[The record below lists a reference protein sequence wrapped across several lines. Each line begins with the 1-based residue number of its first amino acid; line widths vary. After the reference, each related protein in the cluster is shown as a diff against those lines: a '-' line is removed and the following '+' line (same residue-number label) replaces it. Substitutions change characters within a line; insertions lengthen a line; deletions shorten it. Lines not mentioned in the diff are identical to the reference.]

1 MPQIIYEKNA
11 GELIPQGGRS
21 VSTFPSGLVRVDQ
34 TFICSTPNIA
44 THRANLKIKED
55 FPGGSEPAID
65 GLYIYPEVQ
74 ENRRG
79 DGFSE
84 LIASGYG
91 RTADTL
97 QNIRKQV
104 FSGTVQFAS
113 GGTTVGGSLFN
124 VTNLFYSRN
133 VINGFIAIKDGDS
146 LSVEDIGLDDQL
158 FIPFNLINADNNYEI
173 VITSTQFN
181 YKSLNYIDWNGDLR
195 TRYFSKINFYNT
207 RWGPGVSYDFP
218 WASPVIRVINSQNFG
233 VFKELEI
240 SVS

>member
-21 VSTFPSGLVRVDQ
+21 VSTFPSGLIRVDQ
-34 TFICSTPNIA
+34 TFICSTPNVA
-44 THRANLKIKED
+44 THRDNLKIKED

-65 GLYIYPEVQ
+65 GLYIYPEIQ

-104 FSGTVQFAS
+104 FTESLLKTFAEDVN
-113 GGTTVGGSLFN
+113 G
-124 VTNLFYSRN
+124 NLLNLTFLLYSRN
-133 VINGFIAIKDGDS
+133 IINGFIAIKDGDS
-146 LSVEDIGLDDQL
+146 LSVEDLGLDDQL
-158 FIPFNLINADNNYEI
+158 FVPFNLVTKEFDYEI
-173 VITSTQFN
+173 VITSIEFN

-195 TRYFSKINFYNT
+195 TRYLNKINFYSTEYGSEIPYNII
-207 RWGPGVSYDFP
+207 S
-218 WASPVIRVINSQNFG
+218 ASPVIKVINSQDFG

>member
-1 MPQIIYEKNA
+1 MPNIIYEKNA

-21 VSTFPSGLVRVDQ
+21 VSTFPSGLIRVDQ
-34 TFICSTPNIA
+34 TFICSTPNVA

-104 FSGTVQFAS
+104 FTGTLQRTS
-113 GGTTVGGSLFN
+113 LGTLYF
-124 VTNLFYSRN
+124 TNLFYSRN
-133 VINGFIAIKDGDS
+133 IINGFIAIKDGDS
-146 LSVEDIGLDDQL
+146 LSVEDLGLDNQL
-158 FIPFNLINADNNYEI
+158 FVPFNLVNTDDNYEI
-173 VITSTQFN
+173 VITSIDFN
-181 YKSLNYIDWNGDLR
+181 YKSQTYIDWNGDLR
-195 TRYFSKINFYNT
+195 TRYFNKINFYNT
-207 RWGPGVSYDFP
+207 RWGSGISFNFP
-218 WASPVIRVINSQNFG
+218 WASPIIKVINSQNFG

>member
-44 THRANLKIKED
+44 THRGNLKIKED

-104 FSGTVQFAS
+104 FTGTLQRQSSGTI
-113 GGTTVGGSLFN
+113 GNILFN

-133 VINGFIAIKDGDS
+133 IINGFIAIKDGDS
-146 LSVEDIGLDDQL
+146 LSVEDLGLDDQL
-158 FIPFNLINADNNYEI
+158 FVPFNLFNTNNNYEI
-173 VITSTQFN
+173 VITSIEFN
-181 YKSLNYIDWNGDLR
+181 YTSQNYIDWNGDLR
-195 TRYFSKINFYNT
+195 TRYFNKFNFYST
-207 RWGPGVSYDFP
+207 QWGPEISYSFP
-218 WASPVIRVINSQNFG
+218 WGSPVIKVINSQNFG
-233 VFKELEI
+233 IFKELEI

>member
-44 THRANLKIKED
+44 THRASLKVKED

-91 RTADTL
+91 RTANTL

-104 FSGTVQFAS
+104 FTGTLQRRSVSGS
-113 GGTTVGGSLFN
+113 TT
-124 VTNLFYSRN
+124 LFYSQN
-133 VINGFIAIKDGDS
+133 IINGFIAIKDGDS
-146 LSVEDIGLDDQL
+146 LSVEDLGLDDQL
-158 FIPFNLINADNNYEI
+158 LVPFNLVNTDDDYEI
-173 VITSTQFN
+173 VITSIEFN

-195 TRYFSKINFYNT
+195 TRYFSKINFYST
-207 RWGPGVSYDFP
+207 QWGLGALHNLSWVSP
-218 WASPVIRVINSQNFG
+218 IIKVINSQNFG

>member
-34 TFICSTPNIA
+34 TFICSTPNVA
-44 THRANLKIKED
+44 THRANLKVGND
-55 FPGGSEPAID
+55 FPGSSEPAID

-79 DGFSE
+79 DGFTE

-104 FSGTVQFAS
+104 STGSIYRNSGS
-113 GGTTVGGSLFN
+113 GLSYPTFLV
-124 VTNLFYSRN
+124 YSRN
-133 VINGFIAIKDGDS
+133 TINGFIAIKDGDS
-146 LSVEDIGLDDQL
+146 LSVEDLGLDDQL
-158 FIPFNLINADNNYEI
+158 FVPFNLVNTDDNYEI
-173 VITSTQFN
+173 VITSIDFN

-195 TRYFSKINFYNT
+195 TRYLSKMNFYNT
-207 RWGPGVSYDFP
+207 RWGSGISYDLG
-218 WASPVIRVINSQNFG
+218 WASPVIKVINNQNFG
-233 VFKELEI
+233 LFKELEI

>member
-34 TFICSTPNIA
+34 TFICSTPNVA

-55 FPGGSEPAID
+55 FPGGFEPAID

-91 RTADTL
+91 RTAVTL
-97 QNIRKQV
+97 QDIRKQV
-104 FSGTVQFAS
+104 FTGALRKYS
-113 GGTTVGGSLFN
+113 GGLYPTFLV
-124 VTNLFYSRN
+124 YSRN
-133 VINGFIAIKDGDS
+133 IINGFIAIKDGDS
-146 LSVEDIGLDDQL
+146 LSVEDLGLDDQL
-158 FIPFNLINADNNYEI
+158 FVPFNLVNTDNDYEI
-173 VITSTQFN
+173 VITSIEFN
-181 YKSLNYIDWNGDLR
+181 YKSQNYIDWNGDLR
-195 TRYFSKINFYNT
+195 TRYFNKTNFYNT
-207 RWGPGVSYDFP
+207 QWGSGISYNFS
-218 WASPVIRVINSQNFG
+218 WVSPVIKVINSQNFG

-240 SVS
+240 SVSY

>member
-44 THRANLKIKED
+44 THRSDLKVGND
-55 FPGGSEPAID
+55 FPGSSEPAID

-104 FSGTVQFAS
+104 FTGTLQRSFVGAFFYF
-113 GGTTVGGSLFN
+113 TT
-124 VTNLFYSRN
+124 LFYSRN
-133 VINGFIAIKDGDS
+133 IINGFIAIKDGDS
-146 LSVEDIGLDDQL
+146 LSVEDLGLDDQL
-158 FIPFNLINADNNYEI
+158 FVPFNLVNTDDDYEI
-173 VITSTQFN
+173 VITSIDFN
-181 YKSLNYIDWNGDLR
+181 YKSQTYIDWNGDLR
-195 TRYFSKINFYNT
+195 TRYFNKFIFYNT
-207 RWGPGVSYDFP
+207 RWGSGISFNFP
-218 WASPVIRVINSQNFG
+218 WASPIIKVINSQNFG

>member
-21 VSTFPSGLVRVDQ
+21 VSTFPSGLIRVDQ
-34 TFICSTPNIA
+34 TFICSTPNVAI
-44 THRANLKIKED
+44 HRSDLKVGND
-55 FPGGSEPAID
+55 FPGSSEPAID

-91 RTADTL
+91 RTTNTL

-104 FSGTVQFAS
+104 SAALQRRITS
-113 GGTTVGGSLFN
+113 GGSSYLTT
-124 VTNLFYSRN
+124 LFYSRN
-133 VINGFIAIKDGDS
+133 IINGFIAIKDGDS
-146 LSVEDIGLDDQL
+146 LSVEDLGLDDQL
-158 FIPFNLINADNNYEI
+158 FVPFNLVNTDDDYEI
-173 VITSTQFN
+173 VITSVEFN
-181 YKSLNYIDWNGDLR
+181 YKSQNYIDWNGDLR
-195 TRYFSKINFYNT
+195 TRYFNKMNFYNT
-207 RWGPGVSYDFP
+207 RWGSGISYDFI
-218 WASPVIRVINSQNFG
+218 WASPVIKVINSQNFG

>member
-21 VSTFPSGLVRVDQ
+21 VSTFTSGLVRVDQ
-34 TFICSTPNIA
+34 TFICSTPNVA
-44 THRANLKIKED
+44 THRSDLKVGND
-55 FPGGSEPAID
+55 FPGSSEPAID

-91 RTADTL
+91 RTSNTL

-104 FSGTVQFAS
+104 FTGTLFRAS
-113 GGTTVGGSLFN
+113 GDTILFN
-124 VTNLFYSRN
+124 VTTLSYSQN
-133 VINGFIAIKDGDS
+133 IINGFIAIKDGDS
-146 LSVEDIGLDDQL
+146 LSVEDLGLDDQL

-195 TRYFSKINFYNT
+195 TRYFNRINFYNT
-207 RWGPGVSYDFP
+207 RWGPGVSYNFD
-218 WASPVIRVINSQNFG
+218 WASPVIKVINSQNFG

-240 SVS
+240 SVR

>member
-34 TFICSTPNIA
+34 TFICSTPNVA
-44 THRANLKIKED
+44 THRSDLKVGND
-55 FPGGSEPAID
+55 FPGSSEPAID

-104 FSGTVQFAS
+104 LTGFLRKTSGF
-113 GGTTVGGSLFN
+113 TVGGGSLN
-124 VTNLFYSRN
+124 LTTLFYNRN
-133 VINGFIAIKDGDS
+133 IINGFIAIKDGDS
-146 LSVEDIGLDDQL
+146 LSVEDLGLDDQL
-158 FIPFNLINADNNYEI
+158 FVPFNLVNTDDNYEI
-173 VITSTQFN
+173 VITSIEFN

-195 TRYFSKINFYNT
+195 TRYVNKINFYNT
-207 RWGPGVSYDFP
+207 RWGPEISYNFI
-218 WASPVIRVINSQNFG
+218 WSSPVIRVINSQNFG

-240 SVS
+240 SVG

>member
-21 VSTFPSGLVRVDQ
+21 VSTFPSGLIRVDQ
-34 TFICSTPNIA
+34 TFICSTPNVA
-44 THRANLKIKED
+44 THRADLKIKGD

-91 RTADTL
+91 RTADDL

-104 FSGTVQFAS
+104 FNGTLEMTS
-113 GGTTVGGSLFN
+113 GGDVGGNLLYP
-124 VTNLFYSRN
+124 TNLLYSRN
-133 VINGFIAIKDGDS
+133 IVNGFIAIKDGDS
-146 LSVEDIGLDDQL
+146 LSVEDLGLDDQL
-158 FIPFNLINADNNYEI
+158 FVPFNLFNTNTNYEI
-173 VITSTQFN
+173 VITSIEFN
-181 YKSLNYIDWNGDLR
+181 YTSQNYIDWNGDLR
-195 TRYFSKINFYNT
+195 TRYFNKINFYST
-207 RWGPGVSYDFP
+207 QWGSEISYRFP
-218 WASPVIRVINSQNFG
+218 WASPVIKVINSQNFG

>member
-21 VSTFPSGLVRVDQ
+21 VSTFPSGLIRVDQ

-55 FPGGSEPAID
+55 FPGGFEPAID

-104 FSGTVQFAS
+104 FTGTVQMAS
-113 GGTTVGGSLFN
+113 GGTIGDILFN

-133 VINGFIAIKDGDS
+133 IINGFIAIKDGDS
-146 LSVEDIGLDDQL
+146 LSVEDLGLDDQL
-158 FIPFNLINADNNYEI
+158 FVPFNLINTDNNYEI
-173 VITSTQFN
+173 VITSIEFN

-195 TRYFSKINFYNT
+195 TRYYSKINFYNT
-207 RWGPGVSYDFP
+207 RWGSGISYSFL
-218 WASPVIRVINSQNFG
+218 WASPVIKVINSQNFG

>member
-44 THRANLKIKED
+44 THRSDLKVGND
-55 FPGGSEPAID
+55 FPGSSEPAID

-104 FSGTVQFAS
+104 FTGTLQRSFVGAFFYF
-113 GGTTVGGSLFN
+113 TT
-124 VTNLFYSRN
+124 LFYSRN
-133 VINGFIAIKDGDS
+133 IINGFIAIKDGDS
-146 LSVEDIGLDDQL
+146 LSVEDLGLDDQL
-158 FIPFNLINADNNYEI
+158 FVPFNLVNTDDNYEI
-173 VITSTQFN
+173 VITSIEFN
-181 YKSLNYIDWNGDLR
+181 YRSQNYMDWNGDLR
-195 TRYFSKINFYNT
+195 TKYLNRINFYNT
-207 RWGPGVSYDFP
+207 RWGSEIPYGFV
-218 WASPVIRVINSQNFG
+218 WASPVIKVINSQNFG

>member
-21 VSTFPSGLVRVDQ
+21 VSTFPSGLIRVDQ
-34 TFICSTPNIA
+34 TFICSTPNVA
-44 THRANLKIKED
+44 THRADLKIKED

-74 ENRRG
+74 ESRRG

-97 QNIRKQV
+97 QNIRKQL
-104 FSGTVQFAS
+104 FTGRVQKTS
-113 GGTTVGGSLFN
+113 VVGTVGGSSLY
-124 VTNLFYSRN
+124 VATLFYSRN
-133 VINGFIAIKDGDS
+133 IINGFIAIKDGDS
-146 LSVEDIGLDDQL
+146 LSVEDLGLDDQL
-158 FIPFNLINADNNYEI
+158 FVPFNLVNIDDDYEI
-173 VITSTQFN
+173 VITSIEFN
-181 YKSLNYIDWNGDLR
+181 YRSRNYIDWNGDLR
-195 TRYFSKINFYNT
+195 TRYFNNINFYSTQYGSEISYNFN
-207 RWGPGVSYDFP
+207 WG
-218 WASPVIRVINSQNFG
+218 SPVIKVINSQNFG

>member
-21 VSTFPSGLVRVDQ
+21 VSTFPSGLIRVDQ

-55 FPGGSEPAID
+55 FPGGFEPAID

-104 FSGTVQFAS
+104 FTGTVQMAS
-113 GGTTVGGSLFN
+113 GGTIGDILFN

-133 VINGFIAIKDGDS
+133 IINGFIAIKDGDS
-146 LSVEDIGLDDQL
+146 LSVEDLGLDDQL
-158 FIPFNLINADNNYEI
+158 FVPFNLINTDNNYEI
-173 VITSTQFN
+173 VITYIEFN

-195 TRYFSKINFYNT
+195 TRYYSKINFYNT
-207 RWGPGVSYDFP
+207 RWGSGISYSFP
-218 WASPVIRVINSQNFG
+218 WASPVIKVINSQNFG

>member
-34 TFICSTPNIA
+34 TFICSTPSVAI
-44 THRANLKIKED
+44 HRSDLKVGND
-55 FPGGSEPAID
+55 FPGSSEPAID

-91 RTADTL
+91 RTTNTL

-104 FSGTVQFAS
+104 FTGTLFRAS
-113 GGTTVGGSLFN
+113 GETILLFL
-124 VTNLFYSRN
+124 TNLFYSRN
-133 VINGFIAIKDGDS
+133 IINGFIAIKDGDS
-146 LSVEDIGLDDQL
+146 LSVEDLGLDDQL
-158 FIPFNLINADNNYEI
+158 FVPFNLVNIDDNYEI
-173 VITSTQFN
+173 VITSVEFN
-181 YKSLNYIDWNGDLR
+181 YKSQNYIDWNGDLR
-195 TRYFSKINFYNT
+195 TRYFSKINFYDT
-207 RWGPGVSYDFP
+207 RWGSGKSYNFI
-218 WASPVIRVINSQNFG
+218 WASPVIKVINSQNFG

>member
-34 TFICSTPNIA
+34 TFICSTPNVA

-104 FSGTVQFAS
+104 FTGTLQRTSVS
-113 GGTTVGGSLFN
+113 GGLLYSTA
-124 VTNLFYSRN
+124 LFYSRN
-133 VINGFIAIKDGDS
+133 IINGFIAIKDVDS
-146 LSVEDIGLDDQL
+146 LSVEDLGLDDQL
-158 FIPFNLINADNNYEI
+158 FVPFNLVNIDDNYEI
-173 VITSTQFN
+173 VITSIEFN
-181 YKSLNYIDWNGDLR
+181 YKSQNYIDWNGDLR

-207 RWGPGVSYDFP
+207 RWGSEISYNFP
-218 WASPVIRVINSQNFG
+218 WSSPTIKVINSQNFG
-233 VFKELEI
+233 LFKELEI

>member
-44 THRANLKIKED
+44 THRSDLKVGND
-55 FPGGSEPAID
+55 FPGSSEPAID

-104 FSGTVQFAS
+104 FTGTLQRSFVGAFFYF
-113 GGTTVGGSLFN
+113 TT
-124 VTNLFYSRN
+124 LFYSRN
-133 VINGFIAIKDGDS
+133 IINGFIAIKDGDS
-146 LSVEDIGLDDQL
+146 LSVEDLGLDDQL
-158 FIPFNLINADNNYEI
+158 FVPFNLVNTDDNYEI
-173 VITSTQFN
+173 VITSIEFN
-181 YKSLNYIDWNGDLR
+181 YRSQNYIDWNGDLR
-195 TRYFSKINFYNT
+195 TKYLNRINFYNT
-207 RWGPGVSYDFP
+207 RWGSEIPYGFV
-218 WASPVIRVINSQNFG
+218 WASPVIKVINSQNFG

>member
-21 VSTFPSGLVRVDQ
+21 VSTFPSGLIRVDQ

-104 FSGTVQFAS
+104 FSGTAQFAS
-113 GGTTVGGSLFN
+113 GGTIGDILFN

-207 RWGPGVSYDFP
+207 RWGSGISYSFP
-218 WASPVIRVINSQNFG
+218 WASPVIKVINSQNFG

>member
-34 TFICSTPNIA
+34 TFICSTPNVA
-44 THRANLKIKED
+44 THRANLKVGND
-55 FPGGSEPAID
+55 FPGSSEPAID

-104 FSGTVQFAS
+104 FTESLIKTFAED
-113 GGTTVGGSLFN
+113 VGG
-124 VTNLFYSRN
+124 NLLNLTFLLYSRN
-133 VINGFIAIKDGDS
+133 IINGFIAIKDGDS
-146 LSVEDIGLDDQL
+146 LSVEDLGLDDQL
-158 FIPFNLINADNNYEI
+158 FVPFNLVNTDDNYEI
-173 VITSTQFN
+173 VITSIDFN

-195 TRYFSKINFYNT
+195 TRYLSKMNFYNT
-207 RWGPGVSYDFP
+207 RWGSGISYDLG
-218 WASPVIRVINSQNFG
+218 WASPVIKVINNQNFG
-233 VFKELEI
+233 LFKELEI

>member
-11 GELIPQGGRS
+11 GELIPQGGRL
-21 VSTFPSGLVRVDQ
+21 VSTFPSGLIRVDQ
-34 TFICSTPNIA
+34 TFICSTPNVA

-55 FPGGSEPAID
+55 FLGGSEPAID

-104 FSGTVQFAS
+104 FTGTLQRTS
-113 GGTTVGGSLFN
+113 GGISN

-133 VINGFIAIKDGDS
+133 IINGFIAIKDGDS
-146 LSVEDIGLDDQL
+146 LSVEDLGLDDQL
-158 FIPFNLINADNNYEI
+158 FVPFNLVNINDDYEI
-173 VITSTQFN
+173 VITSIDFN
-181 YKSLNYIDWNGDLR
+181 YKSQTYIDWNGDLR
-195 TRYFSKINFYNT
+195 TRYFNKINFYSTQYGSEISFN
-207 RWGPGVSYDFP
+207 FP
-218 WASPVIRVINSQNFG
+218 WGSPVIKVINSQNFG

>member
-34 TFICSTPNIA
+34 TFICSTPNVAI
-44 THRANLKIKED
+44 HRSDLKVGND

-104 FSGTVQFAS
+104 FTGTLQRTS
-113 GGTTVGGSLFN
+113 GGDVGGSLLYS
-124 VTNLFYSRN
+124 TYLFYSRN
-133 VINGFIAIKDGDS
+133 IINGFIAIKDGDS
-146 LSVEDIGLDDQL
+146 LSVEDLGLDDQL
-158 FIPFNLINADNNYEI
+158 FVPFNLVNIDDNYEI
-173 VITSTQFN
+173 VITSIEFN
-181 YKSLNYIDWNGDLR
+181 YKSQNYIDWNGDLR
-195 TRYFSKINFYNT
+195 TRYFNKINFYST
-207 RWGPGVSYDFP
+207 QWGSGISYNFG
-218 WASPVIRVINSQNFG
+218 WVSPVIRVINSQNFG

>member
-44 THRANLKIKED
+44 THRSDLKVGND
-55 FPGGSEPAID
+55 FPGSSEPAID

-84 LIASGYG
+84 LIASSYG

-104 FSGTVQFAS
+104 FTGALQRTFVA
-113 GGTTVGGSLFN
+113 GSLFYL
-124 VTNLFYSRN
+124 TTLFYSRN
-133 VINGFIAIKDGDS
+133 IINGFIAIKDGYS
-146 LSVEDIGLDDQL
+146 LSVEDLGLDDQL
-158 FIPFNLINADNNYEI
+158 FVPFNLINTDDNYEI
-173 VITSTQFN
+173 VITSIEFN

-195 TRYFSKINFYNT
+195 TRYLNKINFYDT
-207 RWGPGVSYDFP
+207 RWGSGISYNLG
-218 WASPVIRVINSQNFG
+218 WASPVIKVINSQNFG

>member
-21 VSTFPSGLVRVDQ
+21 VSTFPSGLIRVDQ

-55 FPGGSEPAID
+55 FPGGFEPAID

-104 FSGTVQFAS
+104 FTGTVQMAS
-113 GGTTVGGSLFN
+113 GGTIGDILFN

-133 VINGFIAIKDGDS
+133 IINGFIAIKDGDS
-146 LSVEDIGLDDQL
+146 LSVEDLGLDDQL
-158 FIPFNLINADNNYEI
+158 FVPFNLFNINNNYEI
-173 VITSTQFN
+173 VITSIEFN
-181 YKSLNYIDWNGDLR
+181 YKSGNYIDWNGDLR
-195 TRYFSKINFYNT
+195 TRYYSKINFYNT
-207 RWGPGVSYDFP
+207 RWGSGISYSFL
-218 WASPVIRVINSQNFG
+218 WASPVIKVINSQNFG

>member
-34 TFICSTPNIA
+34 TFICSTPNVA
-44 THRANLKIKED
+44 THRADLKIKED

-104 FSGTVQFAS
+104 FTGTLQRTSV
-113 GGTTVGGSLFN
+113 GTLYF
-124 VTNLFYSRN
+124 TNLFYSRN
-133 VINGFIAIKDGDS
+133 IINGFIAIKDGDS
-146 LSVEDIGLDDQL
+146 LSVEDLGLDDQL
-158 FIPFNLINADNNYEI
+158 FVPFNLVNIDDNYEI
-173 VITSTQFN
+173 VITSIEFN
-181 YKSLNYIDWNGDLR
+181 YKSQNYIDWNGDLR
-195 TRYFSKINFYNT
+195 TRYFNRINFYNT
-207 RWGPGVSYDFP
+207 RWGSEISFNFP
-218 WASPVIRVINSQNFG
+218 WASPIIKVINSQNFG

>member
-34 TFICSTPNIA
+34 TFICSTPSVA

-55 FPGGSEPAID
+55 FPGGFEPAID

-104 FSGTVQFAS
+104 FTAALQRYSGS
-113 GGTTVGGSLFN
+113 TVGGSL
-124 VTNLFYSRN
+124 VYLTTLFYSRN
-133 VINGFIAIKDGDS
+133 IINGFIAIKDGDS
-146 LSVEDIGLDDQL
+146 LSVEDLGLDDQL
-158 FIPFNLINADNNYEI
+158 FVPFNLVNTNDDYEI
-173 VITSTQFN
+173 VITSIEFN

-195 TRYFSKINFYNT
+195 TRYFNKINFYST
-207 RWGPGVSYDFP
+207 QWGSGVLYNFP
-218 WASPVIRVINSQNFG
+218 WASPVIKVINSQNFG

-240 SVS
+240 SVG

>member
-21 VSTFPSGLVRVDQ
+21 VSTFPSGLIRVDQ
-34 TFICSTPNIA
+34 TFICSTPNVA
-44 THRANLKIKED
+44 THRADLKIKED

-91 RTADTL
+91 RTAVTL

-104 FSGTVQFAS
+104 FTGTFQRTFVN
-113 GGTTVGGSLFN
+113 GSLLYS
-124 VTNLFYSRN
+124 TTLFYSRN
-133 VINGFIAIKDGDS
+133 IINGFIAIKDGDS
-146 LSVEDIGLDDQL
+146 LSVEDLGLDDQL
-158 FIPFNLINADNNYEI
+158 FVPFNLVNIDDNYEI
-173 VITSTQFN
+173 VITSIEFN
-181 YKSLNYIDWNGDLR
+181 YKSQNYIDWNGDLR

-207 RWGPGVSYDFP
+207 RWGSGISFNFP
-218 WASPVIRVINSQNFG
+218 WASPTIKVINSQNFG

>member
-21 VSTFPSGLVRVDQ
+21 VSTFPSGLIRVDQ
-34 TFICSTPNIA
+34 TFICSTPNVA
-44 THRANLKIKED
+44 THRADLKIKED

-91 RTADTL
+91 RTANTL

-104 FSGTVQFAS
+104 FIGTLQSSS
-113 GGTTVGGSLFN
+113 GGTVGGSLLN
-124 VTNLFYSRN
+124 VTTSSYSQN
-133 VINGFIAIKDGDS
+133 IINGFIAIKDGDS
-146 LSVEDIGLDDQL
+146 LSVEDLGLDDQL
-158 FIPFNLINADNNYEI
+158 FVPFNLVNTDNNYEI
-173 VITSTQFN
+173 VITS
-181 YKSLNYIDWNGDLR
+181 I
-195 TRYFSKINFYNT
+195 
-207 RWGPGVSYDFP
+207 
-218 WASPVIRVINSQNFG
+218 
-233 VFKELEI
+233 
-240 SVS
+240 

>member
-34 TFICSTPNIA
+34 TFICSTPNVA
-44 THRANLKIKED
+44 THRADLKIKED

-91 RTADTL
+91 RTANTL

-104 FSGTVQFAS
+104 FTGTLQRSFVGAS
-113 GGTTVGGSLFN
+113 FYLTT
-124 VTNLFYSRN
+124 LFYSRN
-133 VINGFIAIKDGDS
+133 IINGFIAIKDGDS
-146 LSVEDIGLDDQL
+146 LSVEDLGLDDQL
-158 FIPFNLINADNNYEI
+158 FVPFNLVIIDDDYEI
-173 VITSTQFN
+173 VITSIDFN
-181 YKSLNYIDWNGDLR
+181 YKSQTYIDWNGDLR
-195 TRYFSKINFYNT
+195 TRYFNRINFYNT
-207 RWGPGVSYDFP
+207 RWGSGISFNFP
-218 WASPVIRVINSQNFG
+218 WASPIIKVINSQNFG